1 MINLKVNNYLSYM
14 LVIYSLICIR
24 ARDLA
29 ANIGPINEKH
39 FTNIIPN
46 QPTILI
52 ISNFSKESV
61 FRKFKASH
69 ASHSWEAVN
78 NHMWLDKTAQAG

>member
-1 MINLKVNNYLSYM
+1 M
-14 LVIYSLICIR
+14 LVIYSLTCIR
-24 ARDLA
+24 AGDLA

-52 ISNFSKESV
+52 ISNFLKESA
-61 FRKFKASH
+61 FSKSKTSH
-69 ASHSWEAVN
+69 ASHGWEAVN
-78 NHMWLDKTAQAG
+78 NHMWLDKPVQAG